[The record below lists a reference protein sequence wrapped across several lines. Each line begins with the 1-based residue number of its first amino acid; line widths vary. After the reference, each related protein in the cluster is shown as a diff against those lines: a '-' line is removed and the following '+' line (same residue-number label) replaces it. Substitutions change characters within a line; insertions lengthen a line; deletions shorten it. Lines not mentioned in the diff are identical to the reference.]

1 MAERRVPRAFQ
12 LPWGSGLILEEAAIE
27 GGLHEPALELL
38 RYERGERKGQLA
50 IRFSAYSP
58 EGELERRPLMVNERE
73 LARLKKE
80 IDRAPRLKALL
91 KKLVE

>member
-1 MAERRVPRAFQ
+1 MPERRVPRPFQ

-58 EGELERRPLMVNERE
+58 EGELERRPLIVNERE
-73 LARLKKE
+73 LARLKRE

>member
-1 MAERRVPRAFQ
+1 MTERRVPRAFQ

-58 EGELERRPLMVNERE
+58 EGELERRPLIVNERE